1 MKPKPLVVLKNF
13 TVPFWRM
20 CIPFSVGAT
29 NRCLES
35 APQIPQARQSGKGN
49 CPEGQMYFAT
59 SRRSRSTM
67 ERTGA
72 FSMV

>member
-1 MKPKPLVVLKNF
+1 
-13 TVPFWRM
+13 M
-20 CIPFSVGAT
+20 CNPFSVSAT

-59 SRRSRSTM
+59 SRRLRSTM

-72 FSMV
+72 FSMGEKAKKGKVKDN

>member
-1 MKPKPLVVLKNF
+1 
-13 TVPFWRM
+13 M

-35 APQIPQARQSGKGN
+35 APRFREARQSGKGN

-59 SRRSRSTM
+59 SRRLRSTM
-67 ERTGA
+67 ERTGDFLWA
-72 FSMV
+72 KKLKNAR

>member
-1 MKPKPLVVLKNF
+1 
-13 TVPFWRM
+13 M

-59 SRRSRSTM
+59 SRRLRSTT
-67 ERTGA
+67 ERTGT
-72 FSMV
+72 FSMGEKAKKGKAGDD